1 MRASMISPS
10 PPEFHLASLK
20 VVSRRNLGPVRLLI
34 SYRRSL
40 APAIRVS
47 LIYFFEIPYSSGN
60 GGKQMALREKGAMPC
75 RWPEAQG

>member
-1 MRASMISPS
+1 MISPS

-20 VVSRRNLGPVRLLI
+20 VVSRRNLGSVMLPI
-34 SYRRSL
+34 SYRGSL

-47 LIYFFEIPYSSGN
+47 PILFFGIPYFSGS
-60 GGKQMALREKGAMPC
+60 GGKQMALREKGSIPC